1 MGSSPE
7 KAESVATGTAL
18 EGIVMSAVV
27 QAWWFGTS
35 WFVTIGA
42 QQLLSRVSP

>member
-1 MGSSPE
+1 MGLSPE

-18 EGIVMSAVV
+18 EGIVVSAVV

-35 WFVTIGA
+35 WFCHHWCTAAVE
-42 QQLLSRVSP
+42 QS